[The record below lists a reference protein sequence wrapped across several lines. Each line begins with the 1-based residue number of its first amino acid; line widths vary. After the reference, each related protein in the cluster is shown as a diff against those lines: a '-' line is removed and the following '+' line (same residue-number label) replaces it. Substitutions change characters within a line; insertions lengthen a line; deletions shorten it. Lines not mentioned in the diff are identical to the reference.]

1 MRKKIVWAFSVLC
14 LCDDAIRAEM
24 LKMLSLSVRSGPYNL
39 FVRTILWTSLRT
51 LVFTF
56 NFYDQ
61 TSSRMSEILLS
72 NKNHSRH
79 NNLKEN
85 FLF

>member
-14 LCDDAIRAEM
+14 LCVDAIRAEM

-51 LVFTF
+51 QVFTL

-61 TSSRMSEILLS
+61 TTSRMSEILLS
-72 NKNHSRH
+72 NKNHSSTY
-79 NNLKEN
+79 NN
-85 FLF
+85 